1 MTAGTGDKGGG
12 LKRPTSGRDGVA
24 GPPPG
29 ARLAALDEVE
39 VTIEKLIAGG
49 DGLGRFEGVPLFVPR
64 SAPGDRLRVK
74 IVERRPDYGR
84 AEIVALLEPGPGRR
98 EPPCPYFVRCGGCDL
113 QHLEDRLQVEL
124 KAAAVVET
132 LERIGGLR
140 LPAAPEVVAGEP
152 WAYRLRTQLHVEPPG
167 RVADAPGGE
176 DRPAVGYFARG
187 SHELVAVDRCP
198 ILVPELEELLPR
210 LPATLEQAERLP
222 RRLDLA
228 AGEAGAVTSAPVV
241 PGLPHGEVTMAV
253 AGFELAFD
261 ARSFFQTHRGLL
273 DRLVAAVVAP
283 PTAGGAP
290 AGDVAFDL
298 YCGVGLFTLP
308 LARRYRRVVGVEGD
322 GVAVRFARR
331 NARKNG
337 LENVAIEAVRVE
349 SWIDRLPA
357 GVDRVVVDP
366 PRAGLHPRVGDA
378 LLAKKPAAITYVSC
392 HAATLARDLRAL
404 GARYRIEGVT
414 LLDLFPQSGHMEAVV
429 QLSRT

>member
-1 MTAGTGDKGGG
+1 
-12 LKRPTSGRDGVA
+12 
-24 GPPPG
+24 
-29 ARLAALDEVE
+29 
-39 VTIEKLIAGG
+39 
-49 DGLGRFEGVPLFVPR
+49 
-64 SAPGDRLRVK
+64 
-74 IVERRPDYGR
+74 
-84 AEIVALLEPGPGRR
+84 
-98 EPPCPYFVRCGGCDL
+98 
-113 QHLEDRLQVEL
+113 
-124 KAAAVVET
+124 
-132 LERIGGLR
+132 
-140 LPAAPEVVAGEP
+140 
-152 WAYRLRTQLHVEPPG
+152 
-167 RVADAPGGE
+167 
-176 DRPAVGYFARG
+176 
-187 SHELVAVDRCP
+187 
-198 ILVPELEELLPR
+198 
-210 LPATLEQAERLP
+210 
-222 RRLDLA
+222 
-228 AGEAGAVTSAPVV
+228 VV

-253 AGFELAFD
+253 AGFELTFD

-283 PTAGGAP
+283 PAAGGAP

-366 PRAGLHPRVGDA
+366 PRAGLHPQVRDA
-378 LLAKKPAAITYVSC
+378 LLAQEPAAITYVSC

-429 QLSRT
+429 QLSRV